1 MSLDDKLFPINATQ
15 NKIADNIKKDGSV
28 AIIMRIQNS
37 PILFARAIE
46 SVLQQTYTNWHLY
59 IINNGSITKEVDDI
73 IELYKRDINN
83 RLTLIHNSHSLG
95 MEAASNCGFSL
106 ATEEFMVVHDD
117 DDSWDPAFLLETVQF
132 LQENLSAVAVITN
145 YFVVNEEIRK
155 NTAKQISISECTEW
169 KDLIDIS
176 ILICHNV
183 APPISILIR
192 MNVAKL
198 IGKFNEELPTLGDW
212 DYLLRL
218 FRAGEIKTLNKKLAY
233 YHHRS
238 DKQSSYGNS
247 VISDLDN
254 HLKYK
259 LEYKNALARKALL
272 ADQGNYGILHL
283 LLSDNNSKNKEH
295 INLMIEQNKL
305 LNQRIDKLQNHVV
318 SMNNVIAE
326 QNKLLNLRIDMLQN
340 SIVSMNNVIFKI
352 QDNVAYLRKKSFPI
366 KRFSAKIRMLIRK
379 LRNK

>member
-83 RLTLIHNSHSLG
+83 RLTLIHNSHSLC
-95 MEAASNCGFSL
+95 MEVASNCGFSL
-106 ATEEFMVVHDD
+106 ATEEFMVVHD

-155 NTAKQISISECTEW
+155 NTAKQISITECSEW

-192 MNVAKL
+192 MNVAKQ

-340 SIVSMNNVIFKI
+340 SIVSMNNFIFKI
-352 QDNVAYLRKKSFPI
+352 QDNIAYLRKKSFPI
-366 KRFSAKIRMLIRK
+366 KRFSVKIRMLIRK